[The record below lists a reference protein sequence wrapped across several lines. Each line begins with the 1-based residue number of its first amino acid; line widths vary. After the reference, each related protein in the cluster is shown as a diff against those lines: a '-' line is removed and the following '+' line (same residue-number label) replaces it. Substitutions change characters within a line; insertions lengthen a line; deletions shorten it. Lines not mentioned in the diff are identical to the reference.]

1 MSPLVSPGISS
12 APPSHLSI
20 NPALAVVSIAVLL
33 ALWALAHGIDSAWAH
48 RLYALQGGRWVLR
61 DQMQLFGFAQQMRGA
76 HFLSHDVATLAV
88 CWTVAVLL
96 EVQRCHRLRSRLEEV
111 VA

>member
-1 MSPLVSPGISS
+1 MSSLVSPGISP
-12 APPSHLSI
+12 APPSHLSMS
-20 NPALAVVSIAVLL
+20 PALAVVSIAVLL

-48 RLYALQGGRWVLR
+48 RLYALQGGRWALR

-96 EVQRCHRLRSRLEEV
+96 EVLRCHRLRSRLEEV